1 MCTFFLVHWL
11 DEYTLSFYL
20 VHWLDEYTL
29 GLFFFAWSL
38 YQGKL
43 IDVTSLRLEILPV
56 LGF

>member
-1 MCTFFLVHWL
+1 MCTFFLVRWL

-20 VHWLDEYTL
+20 VHGLDEYTL